1 MTKIPE
7 ALLSDLSDLIALRIG
22 LHFPRERWPDLER
35 CVRGALEEAGHCD
48 IESGVRSLLTPSWTA
63 GQTQML
69 ADHLTVGETYFF
81 REMRALE
88 ILEERVL
95 PLLTRDHQGSSRE
108 LRIWSA
114 GCATGE
120 ESYSLAILLSRVC
133 AHWTNGRVTI
143 LATDV
148 NRRSL
153 QRASAGVYGNW
164 SFRGAPA
171 WLKQRYFVD
180 SPDGRWGLIP
190 AVKKMV
196 VFSYLNLAE
205 DEYPSLLNHKHSMD
219 VILCR
224 NVLMYLAP
232 DVMTKVVRKLYRSLA
247 PGGWLIVSPAETSQ
261 TLFSDFETV
270 SFDGATLYRRAT
282 DGNAGRRTRIAE
294 QRDQAARRSPS
305 SVVADNQPN
314 EANSWVEQPE
324 PEVASSSQAGQQ
336 MAEPSPTHEDALR
349 LFAAG
354 HYERAAEAALA
365 LLSSQPSD
373 AAVMLLLARICANQ
387 GRLAEGLTWCENA
400 LLADRT
406 VVCAHYLRAAILQEQ
421 GSFEVARAS
430 LKLALYL
437 NPQFILAHFALGNVT
452 RAQGRLR
459 ESEKHFENAL
469 SLLARHRQD
478 DIVPESDGITAGRLR
493 EVITLQADQDAD
505 GNTNGDRKT
514 NVAAE
519 LAGTRFSRY
528 KDSR

>member
-1 MTKIPE
+1 MTKLSE
-7 ALLSDLSDLIALRIG
+7 SLLSELSELVALRLG
-22 LHFPRERWPDLER
+22 LHFPKERWPDLER
-35 CVRGALEEAGHCD
+35 CVRGALEEADHRD
-48 IESGVRSLLTPSWTA
+48 IESGVRSLLSPSWTA
-63 GQTQML
+63 GETQML

-81 REMRALE
+81 RQMRALE
-88 ILEERVL
+88 ILEEHAL
-95 PLLTRDHQGSSRE
+95 PLLVRDHPGGSRA

-120 ESYSLAILLSRVC
+120 EPYSLAILLSKLG
-133 AHWTNGRVTI
+133 APWTDGRVTI
-143 LATDV
+143 LATDL

-153 QRASAGVYGNW
+153 QRACAGVYGDW

-171 WLKQRYFVD
+171 WLKQRYFVA
-180 SPDGRWGLIP
+180 SPDGRWSLSP
-190 AVKKMV
+190 AIKKMV
-196 VFSYLNLAE
+196 VFSHLNLAE
-205 DEYPSLLNHKHSMD
+205 DAYPSLLNHTDSMD
-219 VILCR
+219 VILCC

-247 PGGWLIVSPAETSQ
+247 PGGWLIVSPTETSP
-261 TLFSDFETV
+261 TLFSDFVSV

-294 QRDQAARRSPS
+294 QRDEAARRSPS
-305 SVVADNQPN
+305 SVVADDQPN

-324 PEVASSSQAGQQ
+324 PEVASPSQAGQQ

-354 HYERAAEAALA
+354 HYERATEAALV

-400 LLADRT
+400 LLADRR
-406 VVCAHYLRAAILQEQ
+406 VFWAHYLRAAILQEQ
-421 GSFEVARAS
+421 GSFEEARAS

-459 ESEKHFENAL
+459 ESEKHFKNAL

-493 EVITLQADQDAD
+493 EVITLQADQGAD
-505 GNTNGDRKT
+505 GDTNGHRKT
-514 NVAAE
+514 NVAAG
-519 LAGTRFSRY
+519 LAGTRFSRCE
-528 KDSR
+528 DSR